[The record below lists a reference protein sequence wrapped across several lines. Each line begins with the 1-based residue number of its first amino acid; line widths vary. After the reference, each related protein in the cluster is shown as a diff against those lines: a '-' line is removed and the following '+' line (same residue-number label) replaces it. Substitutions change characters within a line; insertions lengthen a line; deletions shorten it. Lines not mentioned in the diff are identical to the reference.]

1 MEYIGKR
8 VAVIVLNYIT
18 WKMTLDFVEKL
29 REVIC
34 PEDTIIV
41 VDNNSPN
48 DSATRLSTWNEKS
61 NRPFIFLL
69 SHTNDSLV
77 SRTQLYIQFGM

>member
-1 MEYIGKR
+1 MEYMGKR

-61 NRPFIFLL
+61 NQTVYFFII
-69 SHTNDSLV
+69 T
-77 SRTQLYIQFGM
+77 YK